1 MLPNPTVETLH
12 ATSLQ
17 SMGSNF
23 KPYVMKRLIKWI
35 NILILMILFLELREA
50 YQRGEWSFN
59 DSRGEKG
66 TQPLVMRGG
75 DPYIRALMR
84 TISASE
90 ANVSQPYSVL
100 YGGEH
105 VWDLTDHPNR
115 CVPIVA
121 GPNVGNCT
129 TAAGRY
135 QFINTT
141 WYNKARRYHPQPWQ
155 LLWWNNYSFEPQ
167 YQDAVVYA
175 WLSDNQA
182 WGMDISQQLR
192 QGKVDQVL
200 RRLSGTWTSLGYG
213 IETNSMTRYLPGI
226 YQRIL
231 QEELQQS

>member
-1 MLPNPTVETLH
+1 MLPNPTVETFH
-12 ATSLQ
+12 AASLP
-17 SMGSNF
+17 SMGANF

-59 DSRGEKG
+59 NSRGEKG

-155 LLWWNNYSFEPQ
+155 LFWWSNYSFEPQ

-175 WLSDNQA
+175 WLSDPQA

-192 QGKVDQVL
+192 QGKVDTVL

-213 IETNSMTRYLPGI
+213 IETNSMSRYLPGI